1 MRDKIIQL
9 KKRLNAVILS
19 HNYQI
24 PAIQE
29 LADFC
34 GDSLELSKISRKLP
48 EDTIVFCGVRF
59 MAETAKI
66 LSPAKRVLLP
76 VADAGCPLADIITA
90 DDLIAL
96 KQEYPEAWV
105 VSYVN
110 TSAEIKAL
118 SDVCCTSSNAVSV
131 VKNIPV
137 HQVIFVPDKNLGD
150 WVKKNVPR
158 KELII
163 WKGFCYVHQQFSLA
177 DVQKVRRI
185 YPGAKIMVHPECPSE
200 VQDSADFVVSTSGM
214 LKTAGDS
221 SSRQFIVGTESDL
234 IYRLK
239 KENPHKEFYSLGNA
253 RTCLN
258 MKKTTLNELHSA
270 LVKEQY
276 EVNLD
281 EEIIQKARKSLE
293 EMIKYV

>member
-137 HQVIFVPDKNLGD
+137 HQVIFVPDKNLGED
-150 WVKKNVPR
+150 
-158 KELII
+158 
-163 WKGFCYVHQQFSLA
+163 
-177 DVQKVRRI
+177 
-185 YPGAKIMVHPECPSE
+185 
-200 VQDSADFVVSTSGM
+200 
-214 LKTAGDS
+214 
-221 SSRQFIVGTESDL
+221 
-234 IYRLK
+234 
-239 KENPHKEFYSLGNA
+239 
-253 RTCLN
+253 
-258 MKKTTLNELHSA
+258 
-270 LVKEQY
+270 
-276 EVNLD
+276 
-281 EEIIQKARKSLE
+281 RKS
-293 EMIKYV
+293 VV